1 MNENFLNTENNKH
14 LSNAECQD
22 AGIAPGDDMN
32 PDTNTAPG
40 ADINSSSTVGK
51 GSAASPGNDMGLYAA
66 VVFCSFANTNSS
78 ASPGGSLGQ
87 SGPASPGGSDRP
99 NRSTGSNASAVLV
112 YKYEYHVTGMHCP
125 ACELVIEKKI
135 GKLKVIKN
143 ANAVLGDKK
152 LYLESETDI
161 SADELLLQVNDII
174 KPQGYEASV
183 VRVKHPVNFKDLA
196 IGFGIAAAIVGI
208 FFLMQKLGI
217 ANILGGKSMSLA
229 LVFLIGVVA
238 SLSSCM
244 ALVGGLVL
252 SISSSYAKGKD
263 RIMPLILFHGARIIG
278 FFLLGGVVGLIGI
291 AFKLTPRFYFVASIV
306 LFIVM
311 LILGINL
318 LDIFPFFRKLQLR
331 LPKGFAKR
339 ITGIEKVG
347 NKFAPLLLGILTFFL
362 PCGFTQSMQIN
373 AMASSDFL
381 QGGLIMLIFA
391 LGSLPVL
398 ALISFTSVKFSHSL
412 KSGIFFKTAGFIV
425 IFFAI
430 FNFLSA
436 LIASGLVS
444 PIF

>member
-1 MNENFLNTENNKH
+1 
-14 LSNAECQD
+14 
-22 AGIAPGDDMN
+22 
-32 PDTNTAPG
+32 
-40 ADINSSSTVGK
+40 
-51 GSAASPGNDMGLYAA
+51 
-66 VVFCSFANTNSS
+66 
-78 ASPGGSLGQ
+78 
-87 SGPASPGGSDRP
+87 
-99 NRSTGSNASAVLV
+99 
-112 YKYEYHVTGMHCP
+112 MHCP
-125 ACELVIEKKI
+125 ACELLVEKKI
-135 GKLKVIKN
+135 EKLKIIKN
-143 ANAVLGDKK
+143 VNAVLSDKK
-152 LYLESETDI
+152 VYLESEIDI
-161 SADELLLQVNDII
+161 SKDELLTEVNELI
-174 KPQGYEASV
+174 KPHGYELSLA
-183 VRVKHPVNFKDLA
+183 RIKHKVNFKDLA

-208 FFLMQKLGI
+208 FFLIQKLGI

-229 LVFLIGVVA
+229 LVLLIGVVA

-244 ALVGGLVL
+244 AIVGGLVL

-263 RIMPLILFHGARIIG
+263 RIWPLILFHGARIIG

-291 AFKLTPRFYFVASIV
+291 AFKLTPRFYFITSII

-318 LDIFPFFRKLQLR
+318 LDIFPFFRRLQLKM
-331 LPKGFAKR
+331 PKTLSKR
-339 ITGIEKVG
+339 IAGAEKIS

-373 AMASSDFL
+373 AMASGNFL

-391 LGSLPVL
+391 LGTLPVL

-436 LIASGLVS
+436 LTAAGLVP